1 MAVAGLQMSLDDLV
15 VTILREHEDKF
26 NVTAGLAKAFGRSIR
41 TVILEEK
48 TKSQS
53 ETVARTLERLKL
65 DEPFL
70 VKDSD
75 GVFHLDDL
83 NQEDNYV
90 CVDSLNNFDSINPR
104 NKSYLQVDHKGVV
117 TNIREKVVISDLFN
131 VGGYYFTTPA
141 QFLEFYERLSRD
153 KANWNREIYL
163 SDVIGAMILEGIPFR
178 ARKRRAIRTGAR

>member
-1 MAVAGLQMSLDDLV
+1 
-15 VTILREHEDKF
+15 
-26 NVTAGLAKAFGRSIR
+26 
-41 TVILEEK
+41 EK

-53 ETVARTLERLKL
+53 ETVARTVEQMGL
-65 DEPFL
+65 DEPFF

-83 NQEDNYV
+83 LQEDNYV

-104 NKSYLQVDHKGVV
+104 NKSYLQVDHKGIV

-131 VGGYYFTTPA
+131 VGGYYFSAPA

-153 KANWNREIYL
+153 KAAWNREIYL

-178 ARKRRAIRTGAR
+178 ARQTTGFKDWGTVREWRRALLAQKAFFV